1 MVGIGKAKRVENI
14 LIGRRK
20 DEVAHR
26 VLAKT
31 EKEFVEKN
39 IRLITVSH
47 VGDQIVFSGDQR
59 SVGRALRVQDLL
71 INLMSD
77 EVEEV
82 DEEENQAFEYLT
94 TKKVDIPPLFCQ
106 VSCQINISAS
116 KLFFFAGGGQS
127 QGLVGK
133 KSGAV
138 HGSPAKSTWSRE
150 GWRSG
155 VGEASLVLG

>member
-47 VGDQIVFSGDQR
+47 VGDQIVFSRDQR

-94 TKKVDIPPLFCQ
+94 TKKMDIPPLF
-106 VSCQINISAS
+106 
-116 KLFFFAGGGQS
+116 FA
-127 QGLVGK
+127 K
-133 KSGAV
+133 
-138 HGSPAKSTWSRE
+138 
-150 GWRSG
+150 
-155 VGEASLVLG
+155 